1 MTNPAE
7 NKTAQ
12 GLEGR
17 SRETLGDEFVSAETI
32 VSVKRTAGERSQR
45 LSLAE
50 IEELSRENRWEDI
63 LASFFPVTEK
73 LPELAEEGL
82 DIPVREK
89 LAFALGQ
96 LGRFDDA
103 IAELQTCIG
112 REPMNFR
119 CHSSLAYTAYNS
131 LYAAKNRR
139 ILLAGRHRAERIR
152 LAHHHFQA
160 AQALR
165 PDGVTVFYRE
175 GMLWKQIE
183 GKADRAL
190 PLFQKAVANW
200 ESLPEEE
207 REKRHQERKNYVKS
221 LYQLASAL
229 CAVERPKAALPVLEK
244 CIAED
249 EQSGHLSLVHK
260 YFALGK
266 VHFLLSRMVEA
277 RDALQFALRCR
288 SEEPVDFVH
297 ELLARVF
304 LGLNDPAKA
313 LEVVRRVPEKVRRPY
328 VRWTEADALCGLKR
342 WEEARA
348 VLGRALERD
357 GRSRHKT
364 LIRLCRLEYLLGETD
379 KAFSHAAEA
388 DRFFRE
394 QWGNP
399 CADGLFW
406 MAACAIKSGDREKA
420 RSLAEELQAFRPGYE
435 KLGLLLSKLQA
446 AFPGERG

>member
-7 NKTAQ
+7 NKTVL
-12 GLEGR
+12 GLEGG

-32 VSVKRTAGERSQR
+32 VSVKRTAAERNQR
-45 LSLAE
+45 LALVE
-50 IEELSRENRWEDI
+50 IAELSRENRWEDI
-63 LASFFPVTEK
+63 LAAFFPIEEK
-73 LPELAEEGL
+73 LPELADEGL
-82 DIPVREK
+82 DLPVREK
-89 LAFALGQ
+89 VAFALGQ
-96 LGRFDDA
+96 LGRFDQA
-103 IAELQTCIG
+103 IAELQACIE
-112 REPMNFR
+112 RDPENFR

-131 LYAAKNRR
+131 LYAAKKRQ

-152 LAHHHFQA
+152 LAHRHFQA

-200 ESLPEEE
+200 ERLAEEE
-207 REKRHQERKNYVKS
+207 REKRHQERKNYVKA

-229 CAVERPKAALPVLEK
+229 CAVERPKAALPILEK

-249 EQSGHLSLVHK
+249 EQSGHLSAVHK

-266 VHFLLSRMVEA
+266 VHFMLNRLAEA
-277 RDALQFALRCR
+277 RDALQFALRFR
-288 SEEPVDFVH
+288 AEEPIDFVH
-297 ELLARVF
+297 ELLGRVF
-304 LGLNDPAKA
+304 LGMNDPGKA
-313 LEVVRRVPEKVRRPY
+313 LEEVRRVPEKIRKPY
-328 VRWTEADALCGLKR
+328 VRWTESDALCALKR
-342 WEEARA
+342 WDEART
-348 VLGRALERD
+348 VLRRALERD

-364 LIRLCRLEYLLGETD
+364 LIRLCRLEYLLGNAE
-379 KAFSHAAEA
+379 KALSCAADA

-399 CADGLFW
+399 CADALFW
-406 MAACAIKSGDREKA
+406 MAVCAIKTGDWEKA
-420 RSLAEELQAFRPGYE
+420 RSLAEELRAFRPGYE
-435 KLGLLLSKLQA
+435 KLDLLLSKLEVALGNQ
-446 AFPGERG
+446 RG

>member
-1 MTNPAE
+1 ME
-7 NKTAQ
+7 NAVENNCVMNR
-12 GLEGR
+12 LEK
-17 SRETLGDEFVSAETI
+17 SSPIVKDDFISADTI
-32 VSVKRTAGERSQR
+32 VQVRRIAAERSQR
-45 LSLAE
+45 LALTE
-50 IEELSRENRWEDI
+50 TEELSRENRWEDI
-63 LASFFPVTEK
+63 ISAFFPITEK
-73 LPELAEEGL
+73 IPELVDEGL

-89 LAFALGQ
+89 IAFALGQ
-96 LGRFDDA
+96 IGRFDEA
-103 IAELQTCIG
+103 IAELQTCID
-112 REPMNFR
+112 REPKNFR

-131 LYAAKNRR
+131 LYAAKKRQ

-152 LAHHHFQA
+152 MAHQHFQV

-183 GKADRAL
+183 GKTDRAL

-200 ESLPEEE
+200 EKLPEEE
-207 REKRHQERKNYVKS
+207 REKRHQERKNYVKA

-229 CAVERPKAALPVLEK
+229 CAMERPKAALPVLEK

-249 EQSGHLSLVHK
+249 DQSGYLSPVHK

-266 VHFLLSRMVEA
+266 IHFLMNRMVEA
-277 RDALQFALRCR
+277 RDALEFALRCR
-288 SEEPVDFVH
+288 GEEPADFVH
-297 ELLARVF
+297 ELLGRVF

-313 LEVVRRVPEKVRRPY
+313 LEVIRRIPQKVRRPY
-328 VRWTEADALCGLKR
+328 VRWTEADALCGLKH

-348 VLGRALERD
+348 VLRRALERD

-379 KAFSHAAEA
+379 KAFSHAADA

-399 CADGLFW
+399 CADALFW
-406 MAACAIKSGDREKA
+406 MAVCAIKSGELERA

-435 KLGLLLSKLQA
+435 NLGLLQSKLQTTS
-446 AFPGERG
+446 GG